1 MLEMERLKVKR
12 EELTRVLGEET
23 KFGKI
28 KLPMF
33 EEHKDSFDSYISR
46 FENVAKMRK
55 WGKDEWPTHRSLLL
69 TGRAFD
75 TFFGLSE
82 IQQSNYDVI
91 KEALMRKYALTEEQF
106 RKQFYSTGVEQG
118 ETIQEFMARLER
130 LFTKWVETSK
140 ITKDY
145 NCSMLLV
152 SDLVV
157 RVSDLVTSS
166 YRSLLPPC
174 ACVLGQ

>member
-55 WGKDEWPTHRSLLL
+55 WGKDEWPTHLSLLL
-69 TGRAFD
+69 TGRALD

-91 KEALMRKYALTEEQF
+91 KEALMRKY
-106 RKQFYSTGVEQG
+106 
-118 ETIQEFMARLER
+118 
-130 LFTKWVETSK
+130 
-140 ITKDY
+140 
-145 NCSMLLV
+145 ML
-152 SDLVV
+152 
-157 RVSDLVTSS
+157 
-166 YRSLLPPC
+166 
-174 ACVLGQ
+174 